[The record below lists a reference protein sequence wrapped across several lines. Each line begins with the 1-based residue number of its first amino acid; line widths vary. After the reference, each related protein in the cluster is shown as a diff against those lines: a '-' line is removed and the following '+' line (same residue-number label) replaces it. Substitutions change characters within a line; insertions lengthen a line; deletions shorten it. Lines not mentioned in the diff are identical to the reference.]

1 MTTFLEQ
8 TDTDVRRWDVPAPV
22 QPRGVLVVVPGR
34 GEHPGVYERFGRRIS
49 ADGYLVYAV
58 SDPTV
63 DAAATRRQIDEVLAG
78 ESAAGPRVLVGSDSG
93 ASFAVALVTAGF
105 DADGLV
111 LSGLP
116 TGPPASAEL
125 SWDDELGARTAC
137 PAHRGKLADDADFE
151 RGALSR
157 EVPADWASE
166 GLAPVT
172 VPVLGLHGADDPVSP
187 LGEVRP
193 VYARAQHAELVTITG
208 GRHDALNDQT
218 HRTAAATVVLFVE
231 RLRLG
236 ADLSP
241 IARTEDLAA
250 G

>member
-1 MTTFLEQ
+1 M
-8 TDTDVRRWDVPAPV
+8 
-22 QPRGVLVVVPGR
+22 VPGR

-49 ADGYLVYAV
+49 SDGYLVYAV

-63 DAAATRRQIDEVLAG
+63 DTAATRRQIDDVLAG
-78 ESAAGPRVLVGSDSG
+78 ESAGGPRVLVGSDSG
-93 ASFAVALVTAGF
+93 AAFVVTLAASGAVAVEA
-105 DADGLV
+105 LV

-116 TGPPASAEL
+116 TGSAASAEL
-125 SWDDELGARTAC
+125 SWDDELGTRTAC
-137 PAHRGKLADDADFE
+137 SAHRMALSDDAGFE

-157 EVPADWASE
+157 EVPADWTQR
-166 GLAPVT
+166 GLAGVT
-172 VPVLGLHGADDPVSP
+172 VPVLGLHGSDDPVSP
-187 LGEVRP
+187 FDEVCP
-193 VYARAQHAELVTITG
+193 VYARAQRAELVAIAG

-218 HRTAAATVVLFVE
+218 HRTAAATVVLFLE

-241 IARTEDLAA
+241 IARTEELSA